1 MDRKT
6 NTRLMEI
13 RTTFL
18 ELINMETQKD
28 KLRFDIMWLENDLK
42 TATENNDIR
51 LEREIKRKL
60 DVLKS
65 TLLNLEWI

>member
-1 MDRKT
+1 MDQKT
-6 NTRLMEI
+6 NTRSMEI

-18 ELINMETQKD
+18 ELINMKTQED
-28 KLRFDIMWLENDLK
+28 KLRFDIKWLEAHLK

-65 TLLNLEWI
+65 TLLNLQWI

>member
-1 MDRKT
+1 
-6 NTRLMEI
+6 MEI

>member
-1 MDRKT
+1 MDLKT
-6 NTRLMEI
+6 NIRLMET

-42 TATENNDIR
+42 TATENNNIR

>member
-1 MDRKT
+1 
-6 NTRLMEI
+6 
-13 RTTFL
+13 
-18 ELINMETQKD
+18 METQKD

-42 TATENNDIR
+42 TATENNNIR

-65 TLLNLEWI
+65 TLINLERI

>member
-1 MDRKT
+1 MQ
-6 NTRLMEI
+6 
-13 RTTFL
+13 
-18 ELINMETQKD
+18 TQKD
-28 KLRFDIMWLENDLK
+28 KLRFDIMWLESDLK

-65 TLLNLEWI
+65 TLLNLQWI

>member
-1 MDRKT
+1 LE
-6 NTRLMEI
+6 NIRL
-13 RTTFL
+13 TFL
-18 ELINMETQKD
+18 ELTKMQTQKD
-28 KLRFDIMWLENDLK
+28 KLRFDIMWLESDLK

-65 TLLNLEWI
+65 TLLNLQWI